1 MILLIPLAI
10 AAIACWWVIANA
22 ANPFPTNAR
31 PASVPTTGR
40 GVPAQC
46 TGHYYRKTFADRWV
60 CAECG
65 HTVEVTT
72 ADDMNAIEAWANG
85 EAL

>member
-1 MILLIPLAI
+1 M
-10 AAIACWWVIANA
+10 N
-22 ANPFPTNAR
+22 
-31 PASVPTTGR
+31 
-40 GVPAQC
+40 
-46 TGHYYRKTFADRWV
+46 YRKTFADRWV

-72 ADDMNAIEAWANG
+72 TDDMSAIEAWANG